1 MRKQYLISFITKG
14 QLLFFSICFC
24 FVIATS
30 FILESVSANE
40 SSESISKINYTIVL
54 DAGHGG
60 IDPGSIGY
68 KTKTPESELN
78 LKYTLQ
84 LKEKLDKI
92 GITTILTRKTSDGL
106 YGLSTKNYKKRDMQ
120 KRKEIIEATNPNLV
134 VSIHMNSFT
143 NHSLRGAQVFYD
155 GKSDI
160 SLLVSKS
167 IQKLF
172 HERLPASKSD
182 VSKGDYFMLKCSSA
196 PAIIAECGFLSN
208 AEDEANLINS
218 EYQEKVINCIF
229 EGIINFISNK
239 TS

>member
-1 MRKQYLISFITKG
+1 MKKNLIINIFTKG
-14 QLLFFSICFC
+14 QIIFLSLIFS
-24 FVIATS
+24 FVFATS
-30 FILESVSANE
+30 LIFEYVSANE
-40 SSESISKINYTIVL
+40 SSEKGSKLNYTIVI

-60 IDPGSIGY
+60 IDPGSVGY
-68 KTKTPESELN
+68 KTKSPESELN
-78 LKYTLQ
+78 LKYSLL

-106 YGLSTKNYKKRDMQ
+106 YGISTKNYKKRDMQ
-120 KRKEIIEATNPNLV
+120 ARKDIIEKTNPNLV

-155 GKSDI
+155 GKNDI

-172 HERLPASKSD
+172 NERVPCSKST
-182 VSKGDYFMLKCSSA
+182 VSKGDYFMLKCSPA
-196 PAIIAECGFLSN
+196 PAIIVECGFLSN
-208 AEDEANLINS
+208 AEDEANLLDNS
-218 EYQEKVINCIF
+218 YQDLITSCIF

-239 TS
+239 